1 VKAADVARR
10 RERLASAQGGICPW
24 CSLPLPDDL
33 AGTEVDHIIPR
44 VRGGPNVAWNWQLVH
59 WRCNRAKRFMLTDRA
74 LALAAEHGITLR
86 KPEVRHR
93 SANRIRGRYSIGL
106 LSGDPLLFGGEP
118 ESVRAHYREL
128 IERQLAAARQPQE

>member
-1 VKAADVARR
+1 VKAAGVARR
-10 RERLASAQGGICPW
+10 RERLARAQCGICPW
-24 CSLPLPDDL
+24 CDLPLPDDL

-44 VRGGPNVAWNWQLVH
+44 VRGGPDKAWNWQLVH
-59 WRCNRAKRFMLTDRA
+59 WRCNRAKRFKLTDRA

-86 KPEVRHR
+86 EPKALYRAQR
-93 SANRIRGRYSIGL
+93 RYSGGL

-128 IERQLAAARQPQE
+128 IERQLAAGR